1 MGAGSANSSWL
12 NIIEE
17 YQRTRDDGRLAKHRE
32 RRWSRSDEFSE
43 WLKQENLA
51 NLSMDQALT
60 LHRAAGGGR
69 AGEFKTNPIEE
80 IRETLDFLLYDTVKL
95 EGRFEECAAGG
106 GGFKLEG
113 AGKEFVSYLLCLQQP
128 GLLAVWNSHAE
139 GTLRRVGAISK
150 GMKTGPLGIRY
161 LDMLEGLAQA
171 RYHLGL
177 PDFRALD
184 ELCFAVASRRS
195 KPGRAAESASP
206 T

>member
-17 YQRTRDDGRLAKHRE
+17 YRLARDDARLARRRE
-32 RRWSRSDEFSE
+32 LRWSRSDEFSD
-43 WLKQENLA
+43 WLKQDNLA
-51 NLSMDQALT
+51 ILSMDQALT

-69 AGEFKTNPIEE
+69 AGEFKTNPIED
-80 IRETLDFLLYDTVKL
+80 IRDTLDFLLYDTVKL

-113 AGKEFVSYLLCLQQP
+113 AGKEFVSYVLCLQQP
-128 GLLAVWNSHAE
+128 GLLAVWNSYAE
-139 GTLRRVGAISK
+139 RTLRRLGTLSR
-150 GMKTGPLGIRY
+150 GMKTGPMGIRY

-171 RYHLGL
+171 RSRLGL

-184 ELCFAVASRRS
+184 ELCFAVAARKT
-195 KPGRAAESASP
+195 KPGLGAGSP
-206 T
+206 GSG